1 MAYFRPTF
9 TWVYI
14 DDDRRQ
20 LIALMSRVL
29 FPFMFLIFNVVYW
42 PYYLFLA
49 AP

>member
-1 MAYFRPTF
+1 M
-9 TWVYI
+9 V
-14 DDDRRQ
+14 DV
-20 LIALMSRVL
+20 MSRVL